1 MKKIFMGLA
10 AALMLFVLLIV
21 VFSVI
26 FFFTEADEVAAE
38 GETIEVVADDGTIQ
52 MVPRTELQGA
62 VQEQDPLKVELDS
75 LKALLATVS
84 VGFDSLE
91 QLLTIKDATVRAL
104 EDRLQ
109 VQDAEI
115 VSLRE
120 VDVNAQ
126 QMARTFAT
134 MTVSELSP
142 IVSQLG
148 DKVVLDIYK
157 HTTNKRRKFLLSAL
171 GVQRAAELTNRLVK
185 REGS

>member
-1 MKKIFMGLA
+1 MGLA
-10 AALMLFVLLIV
+10 AALLFFVLLIV

-26 FFFTEADEVAAE
+26 FFFSESDELAE
-38 GETIEVVADDGTIQ
+38 EDETIEVVSEDGTVR
-52 MVPRTELQGA
+52 MVPRTELQGD
-62 VQEQDPLKVELDS
+62 VQEQEPVISELDS
-75 LKALLATVS
+75 LRALLAAS
-84 VGFDSLE
+84 RAGFDSLE
-91 QLLTIKDATVRAL
+91 QLLTIKDATVRAQ
-104 EDRLQ
+104 EGRLQ

-134 MTVSELSP
+134 MTVGELSP

-157 HTTNKRRKFLLSAL
+157 HTTNKRRTFLLSAL

-185 REGS
+185 QEGS

>member
-1 MKKIFMGLA
+1 MGLA

-26 FFFTEADEVAAE
+26 FFFGEEDEVAAE
-38 GETIEVVADDGTIQ
+38 GETIEVVSEDGT
-52 MVPRTELQGA
+52 VRTVLPTELQGT
-62 VQEQDPLKVELDS
+62 VQEQDPLRAELDS
-75 LKALLATVS
+75 LRALLAATSS
-84 VGFDSLE
+84 VRFDSLE
-91 QLLTIKDATVRAL
+91 QLLAIKDATVRAL

-115 VSLRE
+115 ESLRE

-134 MTVSELSP
+134 MTVGELTP
-142 IVSQLG
+142 IVSKLG

-171 GVQRAAELTNRLVK
+171 GDQRAAELTNRLVK
-185 REGS
+185 QKGS